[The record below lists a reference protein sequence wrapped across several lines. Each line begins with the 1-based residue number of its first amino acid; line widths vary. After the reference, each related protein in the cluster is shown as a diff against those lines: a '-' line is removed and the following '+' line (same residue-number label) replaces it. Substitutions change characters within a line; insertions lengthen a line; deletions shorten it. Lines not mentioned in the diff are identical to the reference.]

1 VLLRH
6 FGEALAEPCNNCD
19 GCLEPQQRSDCRVAA
34 QKALSAVYR
43 TGQRFGAA
51 HVVDVLLGG
60 NTEKIR
66 SLGHDQ
72 LSVYGIGK
80 ELDRGQWR
88 ALLRQLVSL
97 GALISPADA
106 KGGLC
111 FGAPELVQPLLRGE
125 QELALVLPPPAKEQ
139 RRRGAV
145 SSAGAAAAVQD
156 DDPLLVALKA
166 WRREQARE
174 QGVPPYVVFHDRTLM
189 ELAATRPSNQAEL
202 SGISGVGSAK
212 LQRYGAALLEVLA
225 TANA

>member
-1 VLLRH
+1 M
-6 FGEALAEPCNNCD
+6 
-19 GCLEPQQRSDCRVAA
+19 
-34 QKALSAVYR
+34 
-43 TGQRFGAA
+43 
-51 HVVDVLLGG
+51 
-60 NTEKIR
+60 
-66 SLGHDQ
+66 
-72 LSVYGIGK
+72 
-80 ELDRGQWR
+80 
-88 ALLRQLVSL
+88 
-97 GALISPADA
+97 
-106 KGGLC
+106 
-111 FGAPELVQPLLRGE
+111 QPLLRGE

-212 LQRYGAALLEVLA
+212 LKRYGAALLEVLA